1 MADTAVSIFLDRV
14 RADGD
19 RPALRLLAA
28 GGAPR
33 DQVLSW
39 REWAGLSRSFAAAL
53 VAAGVRR
60 GEHVAVLAGNGV
72 EWPVA
77 DLGVMMAAGVSVGIY
92 PTSAPGQVRQ
102 VLADCGAVAVVV
114 DSAAQLEKVRAV
126 RHELP
131 HLRIVVAAQAD
142 GEMDV
147 LSWAEWIG
155 SGSAALAS
163 LPEIGHELAERTH
176 GARADDTAI
185 LIYTSGSTGEPK
197 GAALSHRCVLA
208 SAASI
213 RDTLGLRHG
222 DTALSFLPFCHAAER
237 LFGLHTRI
245 LVGMEAGIVPDH
257 GRLWEAAR
265 AFRPT
270 LFGGL
275 PRFYEK
281 AVEVLRREQAAAEG
295 EERVCWERT
304 LFLGRERSRLRRA
317 GEPVPAELEREWAR
331 IGAPV
336 LERARGLFGGRVSR
350 ATSGGATLPIHV
362 AEYLDALGVTVL
374 GGYGLTE
381 HLCTAFNR
389 PGAYALD
396 NAGPPMVGTELRIAE
411 DGEILIRRGALTFS
425 GYHGRPDE
433 TRNAFTADGAWLR
446 TGDLGWMGDDGALRV
461 HGRKKELIAL
471 SSGKKVAPLPI
482 EAALAGD
489 PWIHQ
494 AMLYGEGRHFVS
506 ALIVPARPALEAWA
520 DEHSANPDDPAV
532 ADDPRLYRSIQAA
545 VDRVNAGLSNPERVR
560 RFAILPLPFDGD
572 DLTPTLKLR
581 RTAIAERHRDRLEA
595 LYQEH

>member
-1 MADTAVSIFLDRV
+1 MADTAVTAFLDRV
-14 RADGD
+14 RADGAA
-19 RPALRLLAA
+19 PALHVLSA

-33 DQVLSW
+33 DETLTW
-39 REWAGLSRSFAAAL
+39 REWAERSRSFAAAL

-60 GEHVAVLAGNGV
+60 GEHVAILAGNGI

-77 DLGVMMAAGVSVGIY
+77 DLGVMMAAGVSVGVY

-126 RHELP
+126 RHQLP
-131 HLRIVVAAQAD
+131 ALRIVIAAEAG

-147 LSWAEWIG
+147 LSWAEWLA
-155 SGSAALAS
+155 SGHAALAAQ
-163 LPEIGHELAERTH
+163 PEIGHELADRTH
-176 GARADDTAI
+176 GANADDTAI

-197 GAALSHRCVLA
+197 GAEISHRCLLA

-213 RDTLGLRHG
+213 RDTLGLHHG

-237 LFGLHTRI
+237 IFGLHTRI
-245 LVGMEAGIVPDH
+245 LVGMQAGLVADH
-257 GRLWEAAR
+257 NRVWEAAR

-281 AVEVLRREQAAAEG
+281 AVEALRREQASADGAE
-295 EERVCWERT
+295 RARWERT
-304 LFLGRERSRLRRA
+304 LELGMERSRLIRGGQR
-317 GEPVPAELEREWAR
+317 VPAALEEAWTKA
-331 IGAPV
+331 GAPL
-336 LERARGLFGGRVSR
+336 LERARGMFGGARVV
-350 ATSGGATLPIHV
+350 TSGGATLPIDIS
-362 AEYLDALGVTVL
+362 EYLDALGITVL

-389 PGAYALD
+389 PARYRFD
-396 NAGPPMVGTELRIAE
+396 SAGPPMVGTELRIAE
-411 DGEILIRRGALTFS
+411 DGEILIRRNALTFS
-425 GYHGRPDE
+425 GYHGRPEE
-433 TRNAFTADGAWLR
+433 TRSAFSADGAWLR
-446 TGDLGWMGDDGALRV
+446 TGDLGRVGDDGALRV
-461 HGRKKELIAL
+461 QGRKKELIAL
-471 SSGKKVAPLPI
+471 SNGKKIAPLPI

-489 PWIHQ
+489 PLIHQ

-506 ALIVPARPALEAWA
+506 ALIVPSRTAIEALSNGHAA
-520 DEHSANPDDPAV
+520 DPDDPSV
-532 ADDPRLYRSIQAA
+532 VHDPRLYASVQAA

-560 RFAILPLPFDGD
+560 RFALLHLPFDGD

-595 LYQEH
+595 LYQEA

>member
-1 MADTAVSIFLDRV
+1 MADTAVSIFLERV

-28 GGAPR
+28 GGAAR
-33 DQVLSW
+33 DETLTW

-53 VAAGVRR
+53 VAAGLRP

-77 DLGVMMAAGVSVGIY
+77 DLGVMMAGGVSVGVY

-114 DSAAQLEKVRAV
+114 DTDAQLEKVRAV

-131 HLRIVVAAQAD
+131 HLRIVVATQAD

-147 LSWAEWIG
+147 LSWAEWIA
-155 SGSAALAS
+155 SGSSALAA

-176 GARADDTAI
+176 GARADDAAI

-197 GAALSHRCVLA
+197 GATLSHRYVLA

-213 RDTLGLRHG
+213 RDTLGFRHG

-237 LFGLHTRI
+237 IFGLHTRI
-245 LVGMEAGIVPDH
+245 LVGMEAGLVADH
-257 GRLWEAAR
+257 GRMWEAAR
-265 AFRPT
+265 DFRPT
-270 LFGGL
+270 IFGGL

-281 AVEVLRREQAAAEG
+281 AADALRREQAAAVDG
-295 EERVCWERT
+295 ERVQWERT

-317 GEPVPAELEREWAR
+317 GESVPAELEREWAQ
-331 IGAPV
+331 IGASL
-336 LERARGLFGGRVSR
+336 LERARGMFGGHMRL
-350 ATSGGATLPIHV
+350 ATSGGATLPLHV

-381 HLCTAFNR
+381 HLCAAFNR
-389 PGAYALD
+389 PDAYALD
-396 NAGPPMVGTELRIAE
+396 NAGPPMVGTEMRVAE

-425 GYHGRPDE
+425 GYHGRPAE
-433 TRNAFTADGAWLR
+433 TRGAFTADGTWLR
-446 TGDLGWMGDDGALRV
+446 TGDLGSLGDDGALRV
-461 HGRKKELIAL
+461 QGRKKELIAL

-520 DEHSANPDDPAV
+520 GEHAADPDDPSV

-581 RTAIAERHRDRLEA
+581 RTVIAERHRDRLDA